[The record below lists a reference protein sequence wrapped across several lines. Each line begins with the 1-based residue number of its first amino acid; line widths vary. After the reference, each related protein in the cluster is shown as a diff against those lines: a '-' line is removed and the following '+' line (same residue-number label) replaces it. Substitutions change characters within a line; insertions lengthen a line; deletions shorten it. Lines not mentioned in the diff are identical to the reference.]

1 MRAGCAACHGT
12 RLLGGRSIHPLG
24 VATPWPTEE
33 DPGRSAV
40 TGNDRDRS
48 CFEAPPLRQVAHTA
62 PYFHDGSV
70 DELSEAIRRMARH
83 ELGKELVDADVAA
96 IECFL
101 RAVGDLD
108 PR

>member
-83 ELGKELVDADVAA
+83 ELGKELVAADVAA
-96 IECFL
+96 IERFL